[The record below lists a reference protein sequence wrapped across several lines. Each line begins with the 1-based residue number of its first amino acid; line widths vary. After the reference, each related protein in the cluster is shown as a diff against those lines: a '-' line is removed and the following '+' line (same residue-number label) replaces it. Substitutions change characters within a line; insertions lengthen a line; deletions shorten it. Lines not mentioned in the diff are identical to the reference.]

1 MPRPT
6 QQERFTALLD
16 QHKKILYKVAS
27 SYCRNPA
34 DRPDLMQEIV
44 VQLWRSF
51 GRYDESLRF
60 STWMY
65 RIALNVAISFYRN
78 ESRRTRDTVPAEES
92 ILEIAAVEE
101 ASEIEENLQLLH
113 RLIAQLD
120 ALDRAL
126 VLLYLDGH
134 RYDTIAE
141 ILGISETNVGTK
153 ISRIKQRLRRDVS
166 QTV

>member
-65 RIALNVAISFYRN
+65 RIALNVAISFYRS

-101 ASEIEENLQLLH
+101 TSEIEKNLQLLH